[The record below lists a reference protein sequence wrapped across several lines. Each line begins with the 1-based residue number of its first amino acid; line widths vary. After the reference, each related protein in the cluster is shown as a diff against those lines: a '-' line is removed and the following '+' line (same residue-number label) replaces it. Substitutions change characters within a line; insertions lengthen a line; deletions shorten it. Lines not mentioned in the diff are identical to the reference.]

1 MATPTTDPQEPN
13 MKTTFISYNKD
24 NIAISTLII
33 VSLFVIVSGLF
44 NSNKTVASDAVTVQR
59 LDTIVV
65 TASRT
70 PVTILDT
77 MVVTA
82 SRKNDRA

>member
-1 MATPTTDPQEPN
+1 
-13 MKTTFISYNKD
+13 MKTAFTSNNKD
-24 NIAISTLII
+24 NIAIATLIA
-33 VSLFVIVSGLF
+33 VGFFVVANGLF
-44 NSNKTVASDAVTVQR
+44 NSNAAVASQAVAVQK

-77 MVVTA
+77 MVVSA
-82 SRKNDRA
+82 SRKINRA

>member
-1 MATPTTDPQEPN
+1 
-13 MKTTFISYNKD
+13 MKTAFTSNNKD
-24 NIAISTLII
+24 NIAITTLII
-33 VSLFVIVSGLF
+33 VSLFAIASGVF
-44 NSNKTVASDAVTVQR
+44 NSNKAVATEAATVQR
-59 LDTIVV
+59 LDTIVI

-70 PVTILDT
+70 PVTVLDT

>member
-1 MATPTTDPQEPN
+1 
-13 MKTTFISYNKD
+13 MKTAFTSNNKD
-24 NIAISTLII
+24 NIAIATLIA
-33 VSLFVIVSGLF
+33 VSLFAIASGLF
-44 NSNKTVASDAVTVQR
+44 NSNKAVANEAVTVQR

-77 MVVTA
+77 MVVSA
-82 SRKNDRA
+82 SRKINRA